1 MNLHRLIV
9 CVLIATLIL
18 TTFGIAMAQDPEIQF
33 SGLPSE
39 RYRVS
44 EIMWKGHFG
53 GRKEEPHNIYCLM
66 TQGALRA
73 PTSDD
78 YEKLIETWLGQ
89 HPNAEA
95 RVVYVLSP
103 SLTDFPDS
111 KMKSVWVVDG
121 EDILNIYLV
130 RKGGCP
136 AGTMLLNRG
145 DKTSLAREEYESF
158 SKRVN
163 EAEQLAKKE
172 KLGIW
177 SERSASLSTC

>member
-1 MNLHRLIV
+1 VKLPGSIV
-9 CVLIATLIL
+9 SVAIATLTFSIL
-18 TTFGIAMAQDPEIQF
+18 VIATAQDQQAQFSSLRSEKYRASEIQ
-33 SGLPSE
+33 
-39 RYRVS
+39 
-44 EIMWKGHFG
+44 WKGHFG
-53 GRKEEPHNIYCLM
+53 GRKEEPHNVYCLM
-66 TQGALRA
+66 TQGAFRA

-78 YEKLIETWLGQ
+78 FEELIKIWLSQ

-95 RVVYVLSP
+95 SVVYILSP

-121 EDILNIYLV
+121 EDNLNIYLV

-145 DKTSLAREEYESF
+145 DKTALTREEYESF

-163 EAEQLAKKE
+163 DAEQLAKKDS
-172 KLGIW
+172 LGIW
-177 SERSASLSTC
+177 NKLDGS